1 MEITDSGA
9 RALLAAIMQCA
20 FQDVRRLYRSG
31 HVSDNIQVTQKALD
45 DAYYSKFRKGELSKF
60 NRKKKHHEGVHAAN
74 AFEITSFFRSAACK
88 EMLEFFKI
96 DADPVECAQRSLK
109 IGGCN
114 RRREP

>member
-9 RALLAAIMQCA
+9 RALLAAIIHCA

-31 HVSDNIQVTQKALD
+31 HVSKNIQVTQKALD

-60 NRKKKHHEGVHAAN
+60 NKRKKHHEGVHAAN
-74 AFEITSFFRSAACK
+74 AFEITAFFRTQACK

-96 DADPVECAQRSLK
+96 DADPVECAQRS
-109 IGGCN
+109 IENRGCN
-114 RRREP
+114 NGYDT